1 MLRLSHIYTA
11 YGNIEA
17 LKDVSIDISQGGIAA
32 IIGANGAGKST
43 LLNTISGVISPK
55 KGEIEFMGKRIDGL
69 SAHTVVKMGISHVPE
84 GRRIFP
90 QLTVMENMELGAYVR
105 IGGKKAIKEDVE
117 KGFAYFPILKERL
130 KQYGGTLSGGEQQ
143 MLAIARALMA
153 RPKLILLDEPS
164 LGLAPM
170 MVEKIFEIIK
180 RLHQE
185 GMAILL
191 VEQNA
196 NAALRLSNKGYVLE
210 TGRVVMQGDAETLL
224 KNPQLKAAYLG
235 EGEGVKE
242 TL

>member
-1 MLRLSHIYTA
+1 MLKLSHIYTA

-43 LLNTISGVISPK
+43 MLNTISAVLCPK
-55 KGEIEFMGKRIDGL
+55 KGKIEFLGKRIDGL
-69 SAHTVVKMGISHVPE
+69 PAHAVVAMGISHVPE

-90 QLTVMENMELGAYVR
+90 QLTVMENMEMGAYIR
-105 IGGKKAIKEDVE
+105 RGDRKAIKEDME

-170 MVEKIFEIIK
+170 MVDRIFEIIK
-180 RLHQE
+180 RINQE
-185 GMAILL
+185 GMTILL

-196 NAALRLSNKGYVLE
+196 NAALRLANKGYVLE
-210 TGRVVMQGDAETLL
+210 TGRVVMQGDADALL

-235 EGEGVKE
+235 EG
-242 TL
+242 